1 MIYSPEMTLRDARA
15 RYFELNGFGADGGY
29 EERWIKVKVWRI
41 PVWLPNTDGRRKA
54 VRLHDLHHI
63 LTEYPTT
70 WRGEAEISAWE
81 VAGGG
86 LRRYYAGWVLDL
98 LNIAQGLVVNPRGLY
113 RAFLR
118 GRQNVSLYGME
129 FNDEMLSHRVGE
141 FRRRLGLCEHPAP
154 PSRRDRAAFVF
165 WALAGALAY
174 FGALLLTATPLILLA
189 LIFLWARASL

>member
-29 EERWIKVKVWRI
+29 EERWIKVKVWRV
-41 PVWLPNTDGRRKA
+41 PVWLPNTEGRRKA

-98 LNIAQGLVVNPRGLY
+98 MNIAQGLVVNPRGLY

-118 GRQNVSLYGME
+118 GRQNVNLYGME
-129 FNDEMLSHRVGE
+129 FNDELLSHRVGE

-165 WALAGALAY
+165 WASAGVLTY